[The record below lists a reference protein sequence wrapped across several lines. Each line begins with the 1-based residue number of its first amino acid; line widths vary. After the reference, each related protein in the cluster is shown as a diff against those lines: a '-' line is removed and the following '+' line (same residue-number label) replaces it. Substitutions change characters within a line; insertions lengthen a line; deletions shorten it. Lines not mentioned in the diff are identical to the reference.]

1 MVTGDLRFD
10 TRRRALSSAR
20 PQAALRAWPFCDC
33 LSADAPAQFARAEL
47 GALRGDRRPRAAR
60 AGGWWPGHEDLDI
73 IRELGGPEAVG
84 RPFPDIE
91 SPNPPCPTP
100 SQLPSFNRLCPV
112 EGVLRHHGGGGRIRH
127 FRRGTVHQ
135 GQLAQSEPIALLPLA
150 ASASPGTLSARSADE
165 LGVYKNKYAADK
177 VMGKFDQ

>member
-91 SPNPPCPTP
+91 SPNPPCPMP
-100 SQLPSFNRLCPV
+100 SQLPSFNRIMS
-112 EGVLRHHGGGGRIRH
+112 RGGGTSTSW
-127 FRRGTVHQ
+127 RRWTN
-135 GQLAQSEPIALLPLA
+135 S
-150 ASASPGTLSARSADE
+150 SFSTRYSSPGAIGAIGTDRATSAGCIRISWNSIGA
-165 LGVYKNKYAADK
+165 
-177 VMGKFDQ
+177 QRR